1 MFIKLG
7 PIFVYIYKNRAF
19 IKGNT
24 VLIFLYFGS
33 VSERFPIAG
42 GGGSQVLSFTVR
54 NH

>member
-19 IKGNT
+19 IKEKT

-33 VSERFPIAG
+33 VSERFPIAR
-42 GGGSQVLSFTVR
+42 GGSEVLSFTVK